1 MDMTDHA
8 SKKVVFAALAGNS
21 LIAITKFAAAAYTG
35 SSAMLSEAI
44 HSVVDTGNQG
54 LLLYGM
60 WRAKRPAD
68 AVHPFG
74 YGMELY
80 FWTFVVAI
88 LIFAVG
94 AGVSMYEGIHKLSDP
109 TPVTDAYVA
118 YIVLGL
124 AMIFE
129 AGAWWIAFK
138 EFRRSKGK
146 LGYFMAMRET
156 KDPAVLTVLF
166 EDSAA
171 MLGLVV
177 AFVGIWLGDQLGI
190 PEIDAAASIVIGL
203 ILAVVAALLAYEA
216 KGLLIGEG
224 ASPETL
230 DRLRQV
236 IGAEDGIL
244 RLNELLTMHLGP
256 RDVLLNISLDFKAD
270 LSSNDVERVVSTLE
284 RKIKE
289 AVPEVTRV
297 FVEAQSWFGHA
308 QAKATEAEADEDGG

>member
-1 MDMTDHA
+1 MGERELIG
-8 SKKVVFAALAGNS
+8 LAG
-21 LIAITKFAAAAYTG
+21 L
-35 SSAMLSEAI
+35 
-44 HSVVDTGNQG
+44 VVLFG
-54 LLLYGM
+54 LL
-60 WRAKRPAD
+60 
-68 AVHPFG
+68 
-74 YGMELY
+74 
-80 FWTFVVAI
+80 I
-88 LIFAVG
+88 LRIP
-94 AGVSMYEGIHKLSDP
+94 I
-109 TPVTDAYVA
+109 
-118 YIVLGL
+118 GL

-236 IGAEDGIL
+236 IGADPFGPALDSLNGQNVRDRLLSVARLASPGAARRCEILFISTSEERRLAAILAAVEGVPTLTVADMAGFAENGGII
-244 RLNELLTMHLGP
+244 RLTT
-256 RDVLLNISLDFKAD
+256 V
-270 LSSNDVERVVSTLE
+270 
-284 RKIKE
+284 
-289 AVPEVTRV
+289 
-297 FVEAQSWFGHA
+297 
-308 QAKATEAEADEDGG
+308 ATNSYL

>member
-1 MDMTDHA
+1 MTDHA

-177 AFVGIWLGDQLGI
+177 AFIGIWLGDQLGI

>member
-1 MDMTDHA
+1 MTDHA

-21 LIAITKFAAAAYTG
+21 LIAITKFTAAAYTG

-109 TPVTDAYVA
+109 TPVTDAYIA

-146 LGYFMAMRET
+146 LGYFRAMRET

-177 AFVGIWLGDQLGI
+177 AFVGIWLGEQLGM

-308 QAKATEAEADEDGG
+308 QAKAAEAEADEDGG